1 MNAGLDAVPFTCGPA
16 RPRLASEEV
25 HVWCARVDRE
35 ACDAHQMLS
44 REERLRAERFHFEA
58 DRRRFVIARTL
69 RRVLVSGYL
78 GCDPDA
84 VTFADGLRGKPA
96 VAAPHT
102 DLRFNVS
109 HSGDLVLF
117 AISLGR
123 EVGVDVELVREDV
136 PFAMLA
142 EHYFAPEEA
151 SQIVGLDGPEKARR
165 FYEVWTTTEARLK
178 AIGVGLA
185 QGMHVTTSQQ
195 WAVRTLIPA
204 PGYAAALAVEG
215 GKFELT
221 CWSWPN

>member
-1 MNAGLDAVPFTCGPA
+1 MNDLGDAVLFACGPA
-16 RPRLASEEV
+16 PLKLASEEV
-25 HVWCARVDRE
+25 HVWCARVDRD
-35 ACDAHQMLS
+35 ACGAREMLS

-69 RRVLVSGYL
+69 RRVLVSRYL

-84 VTFADGLRGKPA
+84 VTFAQGLQGKPA
-96 VAAPHT
+96 VAAPHS

-109 HSGDLVLF
+109 HSGALVLF
-117 AISLGR
+117 AVSLGR
-123 EVGVDVELVREDV
+123 EIGVDVELMREDI
-136 PFAMLA
+136 PFEMLA
-142 EHYFAPEEA
+142 EHYFAPAEA
-151 SQIVGLDGPEKARR
+151 WQIARLDGLEKARR

-178 AIGVGLA
+178 AIGAGLA
-185 QGMHVTTSQQ
+185 QGMHVATAQK
-195 WAVRTLIPA
+195 WAVRTLTPA